1 MASYVE
7 HLESVSYVVWESEG
21 YRSIRSNSL
30 ILKNTPLL
38 HLMYV
43 LAQNTKSFTTDVYL
57 SPNTL
62 D

>member
-7 HLESVSYVVWESEG
+7 HLESVNYVVWESGG

-43 LAQNTKSFTTDVYL
+43 FAQNTKLFTTDVNL
-57 SPNTL
+57 
-62 D
+62 

>member
-1 MASYVE
+1 MAPYVE
-7 HLESVSYVVWESEG
+7 HLESVSYVVWESVG

-43 LAQNTKSFTTDVYL
+43 LAQNIDNLTNNFF
-57 SPNTL
+57 
-62 D
+62 